1 MITARQYEEKM
12 IEYAELHKENPE
24 KARKLIEKLN
34 IDTLECLGYAAG
46 TRIYE
51 QIISNPRQS

>member
-12 IEYAELHKENPE
+12 IEYAEIYQENPE

-46 TRIYE
+46 IKIYE